1 MRACV
6 EAVCLRPDV
15 YEKLRAEVDDFYET
29 NHLTEPIT
37 YLQTQQ
43 LVYLNAVAKEAMRLH
58 PSIIAQLLRHTP
70 QEGLTVDGKYIP
82 PKTTIGI
89 SPLAQN
95 RDKAIWGEDANEF
108 KPERWLEDEA
118 KARYLESNNMTFGG
132 NGPRMC
138 IGRNIALVSHETLKC
153 FRKILTL

>member
-1 MRACV
+1 M
-6 EAVCLRPDV
+6 
-15 YEKLRAEVDDFYET
+15 EVDDFYT
-29 NHLTEPIT
+29 ANPLTEPIT

-43 LVYLNAVAKEAMRLH
+43 LTYLNAVAKEAMRLR
-58 PSIIAQLLRHTP
+58 PSIIGQLLRHTP

-95 RDKAIWGEDANEF
+95 RDKAIWGEDANELR
-108 KPERWLEDEA
+108 PERWLEDEA

-138 IGRNIALVSHETLKC
+138 IGRNIALVSKRT
-153 FRKILTL
+153 FQYPRNILTLLPGRSTQIPCSNNPSF